1 MPRLRR
7 PFTLAVAAS
16 LVCLQI
22 AVAAT
27 LPTTAPKL
35 GGGTATVPSCDSNGF
50 TFRYTVNTSGNIT
63 TVTVSSIAGA
73 CAGGT
78 LRLTLAN
85 GTTSVGSATV
95 SLPSS
100 GFRGSV
106 AVSVSPTPTSSAV
119 TTAYAVVEGP

>member
-27 LPTTAPKL
+27 LPTTAPEL
-35 GGGTATVPSCDSNGF
+35 GGGTATVSACDADGF
-50 TFRYTVNTSGNIT
+50 TFRHTVNTSGAIT
-63 TVTVSSIAGA
+63 TVTVSSIASA

-85 GTTSVGSATV
+85 GTTSVGSGNA

-100 GFRGSV
+100 GFSGSV
-106 AVSVSPTPTSSAV
+106 AVTVSPTPSSSAV
-119 TTAYAVVEGP
+119 TVVYAVVEGP

>member
-27 LPTTAPKL
+27 LPTTASKL
-35 GGGTATVPSCDSNGF
+35 GGGTATVSACDADGF
-50 TFRYTVNTSGNIT
+50 TFRHTVNTSGAIT
-63 TVTVSSIAGA
+63 NVTVSSIAGA

-85 GTTSVGSATV
+85 GTTSVGSGTA

-100 GFRGSV
+100 GFSGSV
-106 AVSVSPTPTSSAV
+106 AVTVSPTPSSSAV
-119 TTAYAVVEGP
+119 TAVYAVVEGP